1 MVFATVTAALREAMG
16 LRVDLKTPARQ
27 RTRYALLWLVFAW
40 AWLAA
45 TVTRAVLAAKAFHAG
60 QVGAADL
67 PQIFAVGAGYDFIT
81 CVYLAAPFALYLWLL
96 PSRLYRS
103 RAHALLLR
111 AGLAL
116 SAFGLIYLGAVEYF
130 FFDEFNARF
139 NFVAVEYLI
148 YPHEVFVN
156 IWESYPVG
164 RVVVAAALLA
174 LALTWL
180 SRAAVRDALDARES
194 LRARTVPA
202 AAVVLFLATTGFA
215 VNGETGRSGANRVAD
230 ELAANGIYSFF
241 SAAANSRLDYE
252 QYYLTLDEADAA
264 RRARRLVAQPN
275 TEFLVGAPSPL
286 ARHVSYPGPSRRLH
300 VIVLLEESLGAEF
313 VGAYGD
319 KRGLTPNLDRIAR
332 DSLVFTRTYATG
344 TRTVRGMEAVT
355 ASFPPVPAESI
366 VKRDHNEGMFNWS
379 TVMERN
385 GYSPTFIYGGYGTFD
400 NMNYYFSHNGYRVVD
415 RTDMEEPRFSNIWG
429 VSDED
434 LFRNALRIYDE
445 QAARGERVF
454 SVVMTTSNHK
464 PFTFPEGIAG
474 VPPKGGGREAGVRY
488 ADYAIG
494 RFMEALQARPWFGNT
509 LVVIVADH
517 GARVYGRE
525 EIPVRSYE
533 IPFLVHSPRHI
544 AAGRVTTVVSQL
556 DVAPTVLGLL
566 NISYDSTFFGRDA
579 LLAEP
584 GREMAPL
591 NHNRDVA
598 LLAGRALVELGF
610 RKSHKT
616 LEYDLARN
624 VQTPALENDDGVRNA
639 ASLFQLAYDLYA
651 RRRYRLN

>member
-1 MVFATVTAALREAMG
+1 MR
-16 LRVDLKTPARQ
+16 LRVDLKKPARQ
-27 RTRYALLWLVFAW
+27 RTRYALLGLVVAW

-45 TVTRAVLAAKAFHAG
+45 TVTRAVLTAKAFHAG
-60 QVGAADL
+60 QVSAAEM
-67 PQIFAVGAGYDFIT
+67 PQIFAVGAGYDFVT
-81 CVYLAAPFALYLWLL
+81 CVYLTAPFALYLWLL
-96 PSRLYRS
+96 PTRLYRS
-103 RAHALLLR
+103 RVHGLLLP
-111 AGLAL
+111 AALAL
-116 SAFGLIYLGAVEYF
+116 TAFGLIYLGAVEYY

-164 RVVVAAALLA
+164 RVIVAAALLA

-194 LRARTVPA
+194 VRARTVPA
-202 AAVVLFLATTGFA
+202 AAVVLLLATTGFA

-264 RRARRLVAQPN
+264 RRARRLVAQPD

-286 ARHVSYPGPSRRLH
+286 ARHVSYPGPTRRLH

-355 ASFPPVPAESI
+355 ASFPPVPPESI
-366 VKRDHNEGMFNWS
+366 IKRDHNEGMFNWS
-379 TVMERN
+379 TVMKRN
-385 GYSPTFIYGGYGTFD
+385 GYSPTFIYGGHGTFD
-400 NMNYYFSHNGYRVVD
+400 SMNYFFSHNGYRVVD
-415 RTDMEEPRFSNIWG
+415 RTDMEDPRFSNIWG

-445 QAARGERVF
+445 QVARGERVF

-494 RFMEALQARPWFGNT
+494 HFMEALQARPWFGDT

-525 EIPVRSYE
+525 EIPVHSYE
-533 IPFLVHSPRHI
+533 IPFLVYSPGHI
-544 AAGRVTTVVSQL
+544 VPRKIDSVVSQL

-579 LLAEP
+579 LLPETG
-584 GREMAPL
+584 GRGVPF
-591 NHNRDVA
+591 NHNRDVG
-598 LLAGRALVELGF
+598 LLVDDRLSKLGF
-610 RKSHKT
+610 RKSRAT
-616 LEYDLARN
+616 LHYDLARN
-624 VQTPALENDDGVRNA
+624 IQEPAPENEDGVRDA
-639 ASLFQLAYDLYA
+639 AGLFQLAYELYA
-651 RRRYRLN
+651 RRQYRLN